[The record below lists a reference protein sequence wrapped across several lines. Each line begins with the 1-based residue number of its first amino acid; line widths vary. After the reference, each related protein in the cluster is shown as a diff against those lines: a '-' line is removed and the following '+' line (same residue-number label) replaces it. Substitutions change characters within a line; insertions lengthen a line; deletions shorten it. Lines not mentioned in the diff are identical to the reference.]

1 MLFCDTIYQISNYF
15 VQARK
20 TNTASLTSLHRLKQA
35 DRDLS
40 LTLGNTRQKSC
51 QDNARQDIALLF
63 SFASIKQVCV
73 KDKAMQRVGRAL
85 ALWEKWK
92 SPGAEQD
99 LT

>member
-1 MLFCDTIYQISNYF
+1 MLFCDTIDQISNYY

-51 QDNARQDIALLF
+51 QDRPRQDITLLF

-73 KDKAMQRVGRAL
+73 NDKAMQRVGRAL

>member
-1 MLFCDTIYQISNYF
+1 MLFCDTIDQISNYY

-40 LTLGNTRQKSC
+40 LTLGNRRQKSC
-51 QDNARQDIALLF
+51 QDNTRQDTALLL

-73 KDKAMQRVGRAL
+73 KDKAMQRGAL
-85 ALWEKWK
+85 GEKWK